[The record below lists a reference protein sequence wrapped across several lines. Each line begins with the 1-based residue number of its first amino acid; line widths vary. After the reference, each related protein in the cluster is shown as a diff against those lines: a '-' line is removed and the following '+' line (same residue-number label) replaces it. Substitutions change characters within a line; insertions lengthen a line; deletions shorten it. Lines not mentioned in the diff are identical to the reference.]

1 VRPRRAQSCRIAL
14 PIRARAPGQ
23 RAGARCILAATASR
37 CRVPATSGQRGRR
50 LTPVPCPV
58 ARWRLR
64 RAAGRQIA
72 VIPRASAHA
81 REEGS
86 GRAPPGG
93 QGAGRRS
100 FGHNSQWPAG
110 ATSPGGATERVTMKR
125 LLWPLAVVIVP
136 AVIDART
143 PRARRVGHVL
153 GHG

>member
-1 VRPRRAQSCRIAL
+1 MSHRPADPSQGSWSAGRRPLHSGGNSQPVPGACHVRSAWPAL
-14 PIRARAPGQ
+14 NAGSVPG
-23 RAGARCILAATASR
+23 GALATA
-37 CRVPATSGQRGRR
+37 
-50 LTPVPCPV
+50 
-58 ARWRLR
+58 ARSW
-64 RAAGRQIA
+64 QIA